1 MKVTQYMT
9 VGDVHLRPFALS
21 PMGTEMS
28 GIYTLRLTGEKRK
41 EEIMGFG
48 VALTGSSCYH
58 LNSMEPEKRRAFL
71 KEIYGKDGLGLSIG
85 RVTIAS
91 SDYSAEL
98 YSYDDVEGDT
108 ALEHFSIKR
117 DEAYILPMIKEVL
130 TIKPDLYLY
139 GAPWSPPGWMKS
151 GGSLCGG
158 FMRDQYVDC
167 YADYFVKFL
176 KAYGEHGVHLRAVTP
191 QNEPEAGTKGKYAS
205 AIWSPDTEAKFILSL
220 HDKLKAAGLDTA
232 IWMFDHNFDGW
243 HRIAWQLKEYPEL
256 LEKTNTVAFH
266 YYLHAVEQIERL
278 RELYPQLNF
287 QFTEGGPRLYD
298 HYATDFCK
306 WGVMISR
313 AMNHGMRSLCGWN
326 LMLDEFGGPNLG
338 PHFCGGLATK
348 NSQTG
353 EITYSGQYK
362 ALRHFSRFVRPG
374 ARVVKSEL
382 LGDGQ
387 CMFTFPNMGLPT
399 EGCVMENPDGSI
411 VCVLTNPNKEKRQ
424 VQVFVEGCWW
434 YCEML
439 PESVSTIVFEKD

>member
-9 VGDVHLRPFALS
+9 AGDVHLRPFALS

-71 KEIYGKDGLGLSIG
+71 KEIYGKDGLGLNVG

-98 YSYDDVEGDT
+98 YSYDDMEGDT

-176 KAYGEHGVHLRAVTP
+176 KAYGEHGVNLRAVTP

-205 AIWSPDTEAKFILSL
+205 AIWSPDTEAKFILTL
-220 HDKLKAAGLDTA
+220 HNKLREAGLDTD

-243 HRIAWQLKEYPEL
+243 HRIAWQLREYPEL

-362 ALRHFSRFVRPG
+362 ALGHFSRFVHPG
-374 ARVVKSEL
+374 ARVVKSEI

-387 CMFTFPNMGLPT
+387 CLFNYPNMGLLT
-399 EGCVMENPDGSI
+399 EGCVMENPDRSI